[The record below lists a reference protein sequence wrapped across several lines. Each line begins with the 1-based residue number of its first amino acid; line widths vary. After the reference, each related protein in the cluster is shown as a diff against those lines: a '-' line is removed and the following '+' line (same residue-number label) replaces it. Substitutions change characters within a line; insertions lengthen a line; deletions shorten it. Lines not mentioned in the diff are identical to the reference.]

1 MWVVWQPLGAKGLL
15 RSGLPQLDAF
25 GPGSQASP
33 VCSSSPP
40 VPSRAA
46 HQAHREQRGTREPS
60 NCQCFGRLSGKAAWR
75 GPRVPKL
82 SQRSPLSPSSNI
94 LRKIYLLWD
103 FTFSG
108 GYPWRRA
115 ETWEF
120 LSFQQGSC
128 QYNSRVIFGTPQM
141 AHKIHS
147 NINSILIQSFC
158 CEFIHVSYIRNVNIN
173 GLGYNLPYYY

>member
-33 VCSSSPP
+33 VCYSSPP
-40 VPSRAA
+40 VPCRAA

-75 GPRVPKL
+75 GPPVPKL
-82 SQRSPLSPSSNI
+82 SQCSPLSPYSKI

-108 GYPWRRA
+108 AILR

-120 LSFQQGSC
+120 LGLQHGSC
-128 QYNSRVIFGTPQM
+128 QCNSRVIFGTTQTV
-141 AHKIHS
+141 HKIH
-147 NINSILIQSFC
+147 
-158 CEFIHVSYIRNVNIN
+158 
-173 GLGYNLPYYY
+173 YY